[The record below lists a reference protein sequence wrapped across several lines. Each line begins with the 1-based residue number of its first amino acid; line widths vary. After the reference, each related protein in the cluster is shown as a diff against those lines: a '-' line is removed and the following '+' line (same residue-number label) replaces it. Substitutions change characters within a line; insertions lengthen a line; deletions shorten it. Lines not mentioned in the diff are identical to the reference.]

1 MSLRL
6 ALVLGAIAACSAPA
20 GPVHL
25 PPPATS
31 TTLGPGDV
39 FDVTVAGEKE
49 LPREYRVL
57 PDGTIVFPY
66 VGEIRVSGLEP
77 QEVGRLIARRLVEK
91 RILVEPQVTLVVKQY
106 GSKKVVL
113 LGSVQKPGAASWT
126 DGMGL
131 IEAISLVG
139 GFNSVADAH
148 HVRLT
153 RIVTHDARVT
163 AVVDVD
169 AIAEGHAP
177 DLPLQAGDTVMVDQR
192 ILP

>member
-1 MSLRL
+1 MGLRV
-6 ALVLGAIAACSAPA
+6 ALVLGAIAGCSAST
-20 GPVHL
+20 GPVRL

-39 FDVTVAGEKE
+39 FEVTVAGEKE

-66 VGEIRVSGLEP
+66 AGDITVTGLEP

-113 LGSVQKPGAASWT
+113 LGSVQKPGAVSWT

-153 RIVTHDARVT
+153 RIVARDARVT